1 MRDEPVRIAPASHR
15 RHHNWQCPEFFDF
28 TVFSFLMLFIGPLFF
43 PAASAYGQLLL
54 TTATF
59 GVGFLMRPVG
69 ALLIGSY
76 SDRFGRRS
84 AMALTLFLMGLGC
97 AMMALAPT
105 YKQIGIMAPLII
117 MLARLIQGFAAG
129 GKSARL
135 PPYW

>member
-1 MRDEPVRIAPASHR
+1 
-15 RHHNWQCPEFFDF
+15 
-28 TVFSFLMLFIGPLFF
+28 
-43 PAASAYGQLLL
+43 
-54 TTATF
+54 
-59 GVGFLMRPVG
+59 MRPVG

-117 MLARLIQGFAAG
+117 MLARLIQGLPPA